1 MDEALEAIKASAR
14 GNQGLQRKIETL
26 EKNAAFQLYQAESMK
41 LRLSEEER
49 AERDEQVRIS
59 RKKYEAQLDRHAREV
74 VRQGEE
80 HANRRIK
87 IAEDMQ
93 DFFEQ
98 KLKQAVA
105 QRDWYIKRD
114 KSMWKQIAE
123 HHKAGE
129 RIEAAWEGY
138 RTSIAEKVIAKAVV
152 DECKDFLQPL
162 PQLKRKR
169 KKGRGGDRRSAISEA
184 MRKDNPPPT
193 NIEKVADIRAEG
205 GVALLM

>member
-1 MDEALEAIKASAR
+1 
-14 GNQGLQRKIETL
+14 
-26 EKNAAFQLYQAESMK
+26 MK

-74 VRQGEE
+74 VRQGKE
-80 HANRRIK
+80 HADRRIK

-98 KLKQAVA
+98 KLKQALA
-105 QRDWYIKRD
+105 QRDWYMKRD

-129 RIEAAWEGY
+129 RIEAACRPFPPRGREERG
-138 RTSIAEKVIAKAVV
+138 REPIVLRP
-152 DECKDFLQPL
+152 CL
-162 PQLKRKR
+162 PA
-169 KKGRGGDRRSAISEA
+169 RS
-184 MRKDNPPPT
+184 R
-193 NIEKVADIRAEG
+193 
-205 GVALLM
+205 